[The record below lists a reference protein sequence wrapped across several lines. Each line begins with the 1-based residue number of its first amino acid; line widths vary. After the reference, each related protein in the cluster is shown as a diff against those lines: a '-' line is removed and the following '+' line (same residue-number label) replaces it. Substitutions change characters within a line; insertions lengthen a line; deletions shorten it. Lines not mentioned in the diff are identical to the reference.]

1 MLGHMPRL
9 LCISKNRLYLKDS
22 KRWTP
27 LDSAGLRWTLLELQE
42 YRHLRRTQAVNKG
55 DPGDL
60 RDALPEW
67 GGSSLSRDLPGRSW
81 AH

>member
-9 LCISKNRLYLKDS
+9 LCISKNRSEEGLK
-22 KRWTP
+22 T
-27 LDSAGLRWTLLELQE
+27 LDSAGLCWTLLELQE
-42 YRHLRRTQAVNKG
+42 YRHLRLTQAVNKG

>member
-1 MLGHMPRL
+1 VDAWPHATPALHQQKSIVSEG
-9 LCISKNRLYLKDS
+9 LK
-22 KRWTP
+22 T